1 MWRGL
6 IYIILILLIVGCK
19 VAKEQP
25 GMPKDYH
32 PVFDQTNKQYV
43 KTPSLKGVKLDSVVK
58 VWSNIQE
65 NRVEILDS
73 ILIYND
79 MDFIEGDLLVD
90 VELINEKPPTIDT
103 FMVVKGFKFNP
114 ELINTLFPILADSLK
129 AEIAKSKDSIG
140 IQSQDIEN
148 SDSLMTS
155 GNKTDSLLLA
165 VTDTIPDSLLKV
177 ISEHEKF
184 LTREQIKADTKR
196 DLLDVDIILDDLI
209 KETKWKLY
217 DSIQLNADYTGFY
230 NDSSVYISGDT
241 LITEV
246 FDSTKIIPQLPFNK
260 LCKENKSKYVSYEK
274 LDHKDEV
281 VFIRFY
287 DKFEDVFL
295 EMVKVQGG
303 EFKMGSNE
311 FDEDERPA
319 MNIDVSGFMISKHE
333 ITNQLFV
340 FFLNFMGCDTLGQV
354 EGYYAINL
362 ESPDTKIK
370 WDKYSK
376 KFFVLTGYE
385 DYPVVNVTW
394 QGAQIFCSI
403 LNGKLPSE
411 AEWEYAARGGV
422 YAIRYYTGIDKSDF
436 EYEYRFA
443 GGNIMAERGWF
454 VDNSYGRTHKVGMLK
469 PNQLGIFDM
478 CGNVWEWCYDKYN
491 KDFYKVNNDSHDPE
505 CLSGPPVRINRGG
518 SWSNDAIYCRIT
530 NRNYLSQTECNPYL
544 GFRLKRKL

>member
-1 MWRGL
+1 MGKNSV
-6 IYIILILLIVGCK
+6 YIILLFLLFGCK
-19 VAKEQP
+19 VTKEQP

-32 PVFDQTNKQYV
+32 PVFDQTKKQYV
-43 KTPSLKGVKLDSVVK
+43 KTPSVKGVKLDTIVK

-65 NRVEILDS
+65 TKVEIADT

-79 MDFIEGDLLVD
+79 MDYVEGELLVD

-129 AEIAKSKDSIG
+129 AEISGNNDSIG
-140 IQSQDIEN
+140 IQSLTVEN
-148 SDSLMTS
+148 ADTNFLSGNMSDSLF
-155 GNKTDSLLLA
+155 LA
-165 VTDTIPDSLLKV
+165 VTDTISDSLKFK
-177 ISEHEKF
+177 ISESEKF
-184 LTREQIKADTKR
+184 LSREQIKADTSR
-196 DLLDVDIILDDLI
+196 DLLDVDNILDDLI
-209 KETKWKLY
+209 IETKWKLN
-217 DSIQLNADYTGFY
+217 DSILLTQDYTSFY
-230 NDSSVYISGDT
+230 NDSSVYIIGDT

-246 FDSTKIIPQLPFNK
+246 FDSSKVVPQLPFNK
-260 LCKENKSKYVSYEK
+260 LCKEKTSKYVSYER
-274 LDHKDEV
+274 LDHRDEV
-281 VFIRFY
+281 VFIMFY
-287 DKFEDVFL
+287 GKFEDVFL
-295 EMVKVQGG
+295 EMVRVQGG
-303 EFKMGSNE
+303 EFKMGNNE

-319 MNIDVSGFMISKHE
+319 MNIDVSGFMISKYE

-340 FFLNFMGCDTLGQV
+340 FFLNFMECDTLGQV

-411 AEWEYAARGGV
+411 AEWEFAARGGV
-422 YAIRYYTGIDKSDF
+422 YAIRYYTGINKDDF

-443 GGNIMAERGWF
+443 GGNVMTERGWF

-491 KDFYKVNNDSHDPE
+491 KDFYKTNNDSHDPE
-505 CLSGPPVRINRGG
+505 CLSGPPVRTNRGG
-518 SWSNDAIYCRIT
+518 SWSSDAVYCRIT